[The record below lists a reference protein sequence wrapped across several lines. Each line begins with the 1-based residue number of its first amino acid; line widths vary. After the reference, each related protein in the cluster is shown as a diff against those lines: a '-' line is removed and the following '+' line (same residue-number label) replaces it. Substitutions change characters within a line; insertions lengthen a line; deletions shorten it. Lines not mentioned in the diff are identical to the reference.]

1 MLIIKLI
8 TNTRNVL
15 AIKNAINNKKVLIIF
30 SPKTINNK
38 LIKNYNY
45 AWTKGGL
52 KYIGGNLLAVI
63 ISKALFEITPKGL
76 FNIHSILSLYIS

>member
-15 AIKNAINNKKVLIIF
+15 AIKSAINNKKVLIIF

-38 LIKNYNY
+38 LIK
-45 AWTKGGL
+45 L
-52 KYIGGNLLAVI
+52 
-63 ISKALFEITPKGL
+63 
-76 FNIHSILSLYIS
+76 